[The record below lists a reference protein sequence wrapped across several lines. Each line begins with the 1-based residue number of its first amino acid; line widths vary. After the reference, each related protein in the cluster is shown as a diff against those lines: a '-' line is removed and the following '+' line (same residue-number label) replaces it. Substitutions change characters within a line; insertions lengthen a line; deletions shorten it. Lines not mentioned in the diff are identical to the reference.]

1 MCVDEMDDMKE
12 TSDDL
17 IDMDWEYKLRMA
29 LLDETFENADRDN
42 VRSQIILRTNED
54 KSRKVVIKKEEKEP
68 KKVW

>member
-12 TSDDL
+12 TNDDL

-42 VRSQIILRTNED
+42 VRSQIILRTNEE
-54 KSRKVVIKKEEKEP
+54 KSRKVVIKKEEEP
-68 KKVW
+68 KKVR

>member
-54 KSRKVVIKKEEKEP
+54 KSRKLVIK
-68 KKVW
+68 